1 MNINFDDDI
10 KTVKD
15 YVVSLRR
22 YFHMYPETALN
33 EYNTSAKIK
42 EELSSLNIPFKEFG
56 NTGVVGYIGKS
67 DYEIAL
73 RADLDALNVTE
84 MNECEYKSK
93 KEGYMHGCGHDGHT
107 AALLGAAK
115 ILKKHEQELNITILL
130 LFQPAEE
137 NCMGAKLAI
146 ESGLLE
152 NVKAIFGIHIF
163 SDIPY
168 GTVSVTKG
176 PRMAITDR
184 FEINIKGK
192 GGHAAK
198 PHQCVDTAIVAA
210 NMLLALQTIVSRNVD
225 PVHNAVVTVGKMTA
239 GTQYNVIAE
248 NASLSGTVRTFY
260 EEDAQLIKQRIENIA
275 SSISQTYNAKAT
287 VNYGLA
293 LHPAVINPDNLTEHF
308 VNYLNNQKLDF
319 TLQDT
324 PPLMLGE
331 DFSSYQTILP
341 GIFAFAGGGFNDKEN
356 YPNHHCKFDFDE
368 RVLID
373 AVTLH
378 LNFVNMFND
387 SSRRS
392 III

>member
-1 MNINFDDDI
+1 
-10 KTVKD
+10 
-15 YVVSLRR
+15 
-22 YFHMYPETALN
+22 
-33 EYNTSAKIK
+33 
-42 EELSSLNIPFKEFG
+42 
-56 NTGVVGYIGKS
+56 
-67 DYEIAL
+67 
-73 RADLDALNVTE
+73 
-84 MNECEYKSK
+84 
-93 KEGYMHGCGHDGHT
+93 
-107 AALLGAAK
+107 
-115 ILKKHEQELNITILL
+115 
-130 LFQPAEE
+130 
-137 NCMGAKLAI
+137 
-146 ESGLLE
+146 
-152 NVKAIFGIHIF
+152 
-163 SDIPY
+163 
-168 GTVSVTKG
+168 
-176 PRMAITDR
+176 
-184 FEINIKGK
+184 
-192 GGHAAK
+192 
-198 PHQCVDTAIVAA
+198 
-210 NMLLALQTIVSRNVD
+210 MLLALQTIVSRNVD

-260 EEDAQLIKQRIENIA
+260 EEDAKLIKQRIENIA

-308 VNYLNNQKLDF
+308 VHYLNNQKLDF
-319 TLQDT
+319 TLKDT

-387 SSRRS
+387 ASREN